1 MDDTYGSQRLR
12 PKRNNLSLQHI
23 NRLSLAPM
31 TLKWPL
37 SDPESL
43 MELDYHSNYMS
54 DRSIP
59 TTPSIL
65 SRTPSCTF
73 THKTPRTNF
82 PKSKSSSHLL
92 TSKASSV
99 GINSGRGRPKNET
112 RSRSLS
118 HHRSDSVWLLRAGA
132 VMISSAREAKGQDWL
147 VSRASST
154 SIRRLQEDDHK
165 EWERAYLRESEH
177 QSKLS
182 SARGSTLGDNSS
194 GYSSPKRSM
203 SMNISPTSR
212 IENYPLSRRES
223 KILSLNSPMTKEP
236 DNYFEWKDFSDE
248 NKFLQE
254 PELLD
259 TEYVCEDEEAIDQ
272 DEAIVKDFSRA
283 YNKGIGGWVEKIL
296 KRRLF
301 TMDDEID
308 DIDTDD
314 ESEKV
319 YSTDLSKPSLQSFD
333 IATFPVDIDVPPA
346 QDGDVSVWEDAV
358 WFLNVAMKALL

>member
-1 MDDTYGSQRLR
+1 MDAANGSHRLR
-12 PKRNNLSLQHI
+12 PKP
-23 NRLSLAPM
+23 PM

-43 MELDYHSNYMS
+43 MELDYHSNYLS

-73 THKTPRTNF
+73 MHKTPRTNF

-92 TSKASSV
+92 TSKASSM
-99 GINSGRGRPKNET
+99 GTKSGRGRPKDEIH
-112 RSRSLS
+112 SRSLS
-118 HHRSDSVWLLRAGA
+118 HQDRNDSVWLLRAGA

-165 EWERAYLRESEH
+165 EWERAYVRESEH

-182 SARGSTLGDNSS
+182 SARGSILGDYGSEF
-194 GYSSPKRSM
+194 SSPKRSM

-212 IENYPLSRRES
+212 IENYPFSRRES
-223 KILSLNSPMTKEP
+223 KILSHNSPMTKEP
-236 DNYFEWKDFSDE
+236 DNYFEWKDFSHE

-259 TEYVCEDEEAIDQ
+259 TEYTYEDEETVDQ

-283 YNKGIGGWVEKIL
+283 FNKGIGGWIEKVL

-301 TMDDEID
+301 TLDDEIED
-308 DIDTDD
+308 SDTDD
-314 ESEKV
+314 EYEKAD
-319 YSTDLSKPSLQSFD
+319 STDISKPSLQTFD
-333 IATFPVDIDVPPA
+333 ITTFPVDIDVPPA